1 MVTESV
7 NKIETLRALYTTMVT
22 ARHMDLTEQSYTS
35 RGEAFFHVSGAG
47 HESSIA
53 LYPHLTEDDWLH
65 CHYRDKAL
73 MLARGITPHMFF
85 LSLFN
90 KDASH
95 SRGRQMNAHMSDPE
109 RKVLSIVGPVGNSA
123 LQAVGVAEA
132 IKDQEKNPLV
142 LCALG
147 EGMTQE
153 SEVLE
158 AIGHAVRE
166 ELPVLFVV
174 QDNKYAI
181 STRTTGRTFYSRP
194 DGEAEEFYGV
204 PITRIDGRNTA
215 LAMDHFGEVVSRI
228 RSDRNPQIVIFL
240 VERLHNHTNA
250 DDQRVY
256 RSPDEITAAADT
268 GDPVALLRA
277 QLLEAGIAEDELTRE
292 EEEIREFLRQEAR
305 RAQISDEP
313 LPLHSA
319 KAPLPARLEDRDIEY
334 TGSGESELV
343 MLEAI
348 RDVLDARMDQ
358 DSRITLFG
366 EDIEDPKGD
375 VFGITRGLGQKYGRR
390 IRNSPLS
397 ESLILGVSVGRAL
410 AGGRPVA
417 FLQFA
422 DFLPIAY
429 NQIFSELGSMYWRTD
444 GGWNAPV
451 IVMVTAGGYRPGLGP
466 FHASTLEALVA
477 HTPGIDVFMPSSAG
491 DAAGL
496 LNAAFESERPTVFF
510 YPKNQLNDRARMT
523 SRDVSRQIVPL
534 GVSRRIRKGS
544 DLTIVAY
551 GNTVPLAERAADEL
565 SGHGISV
572 DLLDLRSLVPWDEEA
587 VIESA
592 ERTGRLI
599 VTHEDNHTAGFG
611 AEVMATVIEK
621 SRRHVAGRR
630 VTRGDTY
637 VPCNFGNQL
646 DVLPSYRRILDTAV
660 DLLGG
665 TVVWKRDDT
674 AETGVFDV
682 EAIGSSP
689 SDETVTVVEWK
700 VSPGD
705 SIDEGDLLADVEA
718 DKAAAELKSPV
729 SGTVTELLIQEGDN
743 VPVGTPILRVRTAE
757 NEPAHV
763 KPMTRENPGTPVIT
777 GLEDFASAGPGGTS
791 ASGSRGMA
799 STGPVAAPSP
809 LSRNNESSAVCLI
822 AGTAVRKGSRLVEN
836 EEIAGLAPDWDAD
849 DIRKRTGIERRHWV
863 VPGED
868 TLTLAVDASREVLTT
883 HNHSIQDV
891 DLIVFSTGTPTSTTP
906 SMATLL
912 QYKLGEAE
920 SVQATCPAYDIN
932 AACSGYIYGL
942 QIAWD
947 FLSNSPEKVVLLV
960 TSEVLSPRLDMHDG
974 GTAPIFGDAATATLL
989 GGAASP
995 LASGARAS
1003 VDRPVIAAKGESG
1016 DSLRVPQEI
1025 DQPISMDGPAV
1036 YLEAVK
1042 LMMQTLNESA
1052 EAGGVRPDSLDMY
1065 IPHQANQRIINA
1077 IRQRMKVD
1085 NARMYSNIADNGNT
1099 SSSTI
1104 PICLNEM
1111 LPERRD
1117 GQLWGITAFGG
1128 GFTYGAALIRTIA

>member
-1 MVTESV
+1 
-7 NKIETLRALYTTMVT
+7 MVT
-22 ARHMDLTEQSYTS
+22 ARHMDLIEQSYAS

-47 HESSIA
+47 HEGSIS
-53 LYPHLTEDDWLH
+53 LYPHLTENDWLH

-73 MLARGITPHMFF
+73 MLARGITPYMFF

-90 KDASH
+90 KDESH

-123 LQAVGVAEA
+123 LQAVGIAEA
-132 IKDQEKNPLV
+132 IKDQTDNPLV

-158 AIGHAVRE
+158 AIGHTVRE
-166 ELPVLFVV
+166 ELPVLFVI

-181 STRTTGRTFYSRP
+181 STKTTGRTFYSRP
-194 DGEAEEFYGV
+194 DGEAVEFYGV
-204 PITRIDGRNTA
+204 PITRIDGRKTVEA
-215 LAMDHFGEVVSRI
+215 IDHFGEVVRRI
-228 RSDRNPQIVIFL
+228 RSERAPQIVVFS

-250 DDQRVY
+250 DDQRIY
-256 RSPDEITAAADT
+256 RSPDEIAAATAT

-277 QLLEAGIAEDELTRE
+277 QLIEAGIDEKELTGE
-292 EEEIREFLRQEAR
+292 EETILDFLKNEAR
-305 RAQISDEP
+305 RAQRSAEP
-313 LPLHSA
+313 HPVHDA
-319 KAPLPARLEDRDIEY
+319 KVPLPARLKDATIEY
-334 TGSGESELV
+334 TGNGESELV

-348 RDVLDARMDQ
+348 REVLDSQMGKDPRV
-358 DSRITLFG
+358 TLFG

-375 VFGITRGLGQKYGRR
+375 VFGITRGLGRKYGNR
-390 IRNSPLS
+390 IKNSPLS
-397 ESLILGVSVGRAL
+397 ESLILGVSVGRAI

-496 LNAAFESERPTVFF
+496 LNAAFESARPTVFF

-534 GVSRRIRKGS
+534 GVSRRLRKGS
-544 DLTIVAY
+544 DLSIVAY

-565 SGHGISV
+565 SVHGVTV
-572 DLLDLRSLVPWDEEA
+572 DLLDLRSLVPWDEAA

-611 AEVMATVIEK
+611 SEIVATVLEK
-621 SRRHVAGRR
+621 NRRHVIGRR

-646 DVLPSYRRILDTAV
+646 EVLPSYKRILETAV

-665 TVVWKRDDT
+665 TLVWKRDD
-674 AETGVFDV
+674 AGETGVFDI

-689 SDETVTVVEWK
+689 SDETITVVEWK
-700 VSPGD
+700 VEPGV
-705 SIDEGDLLADVEA
+705 SVEEGDLLAEVEA
-718 DKAAAELKSPV
+718 DKAATELKSPV

-757 NEPAHV
+757 NEPVHT
-763 KPMTRENPGTPVIT
+763 KPMTRENPGAPVIT
-777 GLEDFASAGPGGTS
+777 GLEGFSSGARKVFGGSNTTAESAAA
-791 ASGSRGMA
+791 ASG
-799 STGPVAAPSP
+799 
-809 LSRNNESSAVCLI
+809 RNRYDDVCLI
-822 AGTAVRKGSRLVEN
+822 IGTAVSKGSRLVDN
-836 EEIAGLAPDWDAD
+836 NEIAAMAPDWDAE

-863 VPGED
+863 GPGED
-868 TLTLAVDASREVLTT
+868 ALTLAVNASRSVLVS
-883 HNHSIQDV
+883 HNYSITNV
-891 DLIVFSTGTPTSTTP
+891 DLIIFSTGTPSSTTP

-912 QYKLGEAE
+912 QHSLGQAE

-947 FLSNSPEKVVLLV
+947 YLSNSPDKTILLV

-989 GGAASP
+989 GGGASP
-995 LASGARAS
+995 AARQAYAS

-1016 DSLRVPQEI
+1016 ESLRVPQEA
-1025 DQPISMDGPAV
+1025 DQPISMDGPTV

-1042 LMMQTLNESA
+1042 AMIQTLGECA
-1052 EAGGVRPDSLDMY
+1052 DAAGVRADSLDLY

-1085 NARMYSNIADNGNT
+1085 RSRMYSNIADNGNT

-1104 PICLNEM
+1104 PICLNEV
-1111 LPERRD
+1111 LPQRRD

-1128 GFTYGAALIRTIA
+1128 GFTYGAALIRTIS